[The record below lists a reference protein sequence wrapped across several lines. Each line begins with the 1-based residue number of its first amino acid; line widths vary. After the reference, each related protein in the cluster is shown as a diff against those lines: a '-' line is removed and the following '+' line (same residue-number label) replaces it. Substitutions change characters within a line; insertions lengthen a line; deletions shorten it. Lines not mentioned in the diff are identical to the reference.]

1 MTASRLLAATL
12 GLALHLG
19 AHAADFMVTSTDIAP
34 GQRLA
39 SAQVFQGFGCTGGNL
54 SPQLSWSN
62 APAGTKS
69 YAITLYDPDAPTGSG
84 WWHWSVFNVPT
95 STTSLPA
102 GTTTATLPAG
112 AVQGRNDYGDSAY
125 GGACPPP
132 GDKAHRYQFTVWALK
147 TEKLPLDQQTSGA
160 MLGYMLNA
168 NALGKA
174 QLTGLYGR

>member
-19 AHAADFMVTSTDIAP
+19 AHAADFTVTSTDIAP

-39 SAQVFQGFGCTGGNL
+39 PTQVFQGFGCTGGNL
-54 SPQLSWSN
+54 APQLSWHG

-69 YAITLYDPDAPTGSG
+69 YAITVYDPDAPTGSG
-84 WWHWSVFNVPT
+84 WWHWSVFNLPS
-95 STTSLPA
+95 STTSLA
-102 GTTTATLPAG
+102 TASANLPAG

-132 GDKAHRYQFTVWALK
+132 GERPHRYQITVWALK
-147 TEKLPLDQQTSGA
+147 TDKLPLDRHASGA